1 MMDLS
6 ELQLD
11 VLKEFFSYPK
21 HDCPSCTCQCAVIPR
36 DEELSSKVTFVAEKG
51 NMMLICFNKE
61 KIMVWL
67 PKIIVERYFDLE
79 TASSFKI

>member
-21 HDCPSCTCQCAVIPR
+21 HDCPSCTCQ